1 MQFILNVH
9 DRIFTTISN
18 LLGPWFLTT
27 AARFSFTSVTLLF
40 FWTSG
45 KTKIGDSIFSP
56 SFGAYAQIYPKKF
69 ESLAYDESLMSGL
82 DTLVVLLG
90 TYAEFI
96 LPAMI
101 ALGLFTRLASVGMIG
116 FIGMMSIVDIY
127 GHNVDVTTIGAMF
140 DRLPYGLIM
149 DQRLLWVFLLLV
161 LVIKGG
167 GPISLDYILTKFR
180 K

>member
-1 MQFILNVH
+1 MLFILNIH
-9 DRIFTTISN
+9 DRIFTAIQAF
-18 LLGPWFLTT
+18 LGPWFLTT

-40 FWTSG
+40 FWSSG
-45 KTKIGDSIFSP
+45 KTKIGDGIFSP
-56 SFGAYAQIYPKKF
+56 SFGAYAQIFPKKF
-69 ESLAYDESLMSGL
+69 ESLGYDESLMSGL

-116 FIGMMSIVDIY
+116 FIGMMSIVDVY
-127 GHNVDVTTIGAMF
+127 GHNADTTTIGKMF

>member
-1 MQFILNVH
+1 MQFILNLH
-9 DRIFTTISN
+9 DRVFTSISN
-18 LLGPWFLTT
+18 ILAPWFLTT

-56 SFGAYAQIYPKKF
+56 SFGAYAQIFPKKF
-69 ESLAYDESLMSGL
+69 ESLGYDESLMSGL

-101 ALGLFTRLASVGMIG
+101 ALGLFTRLASIGMIG
-116 FIGMMSIVDIY
+116 FIGMMSVVDIY
-127 GHNVDVTTIGAMF
+127 GHNADATTIGAMF

-167 GPISLDYILTKFR
+167 GPISLDYILSKFR

>member
-1 MQFILNVH
+1 
-9 DRIFTTISN
+9 
-18 LLGPWFLTT
+18 
-27 AARFSFTSVTLLF
+27 
-40 FWTSG
+40 
-45 KTKIGDSIFSP
+45 
-56 SFGAYAQIYPKKF
+56 
-69 ESLAYDESLMSGL
+69 
-82 DTLVVLLG
+82 
-90 TYAEFI
+90 
-96 LPAMI
+96 MI

-127 GHNVDVTTIGAMF
+127 GHNADAATIGAMF

-167 GPISLDYILTKFR
+167 GPISLDYVLTKFR

>member
-1 MQFILNVH
+1 MQLILNLH
-9 DRIFTTISN
+9 DRIFTTITN
-18 LLGPWFLTT
+18 FLAPWFLSTT
-27 AARFSFTSVTLLF
+27 ARFSFTSVLLLF

-56 SFGAYAQIYPKKF
+56 SFGAYAQIFPKKF
-69 ESLAYDESLMSGL
+69 ESLGYDESLMSSF

-96 LPAMI
+96 LPTLI

-116 FIGMMSIVDIY
+116 FIAMMSIVDIT
-127 GHNVDVTTIGAMF
+127 GHGADATTVGQMF
-140 DRLPYGLIM
+140 DRLPYGLIL
-149 DQRLLWVFLLLV
+149 DQRLLWVFVLLV
-161 LVIKGG
+161 LVVKGA
-167 GPISLDYILTKFR
+167 GPISLDYVLNRFR

>member
-1 MQFILNVH
+1 MQFILNLH
-9 DRIFTTISN
+9 DRVFTSISN
-18 LLGPWFLTT
+18 ILGPWFLTT

-56 SFGAYAQIYPKKF
+56 SFGAYAQIFPKKF
-69 ESLAYDESLMSGL
+69 ESLGYDESLMSGL

-116 FIGMMSIVDIY
+116 FIGMMSVVDIY
-127 GHNVDVTTIGAMF
+127 GHNADATTIGAMF

-161 LVIKGG
+161 LVTKGS
-167 GPISLDYILTKFR
+167 GPISLDYVLTKFR

>member
-1 MQFILNVH
+1 MQFIINLH
-9 DRIFTTISN
+9 DRLFTTIHAF
-18 LLGPWFLTT
+18 LAPWFLTT

-40 FWTSG
+40 FWNSG

-56 SFGAYAQIYPKKF
+56 SFGSYAQIFPKKF
-69 ESLAYDESLMSGL
+69 ESLGYNASLMSGF

-127 GHNVDVTTIGAMF
+127 GHNIDATTIGSMF
-140 DRLPYGLIM
+140 DGLPNGVIM

>member
-1 MQFILNVH
+1 MQSILNLH
-9 DRIFTTISN
+9 DRIFSAIHAF
-18 LLGPWFLTT
+18 LGPWFITT

-45 KTKIGDSIFSP
+45 KTKIGDRIFSP
-56 SFGAYAQIYPKKF
+56 SFGSYAQIFPKKF
-69 ESLAYDESLMSGL
+69 ESLGYDESLMSGL
-82 DTLVVLLG
+82 DTLIVLLG

-116 FIGMMSIVDIY
+116 FISVMSLVDIT
-127 GHNVDVTTIGAMF
+127 GHNADATTIGQMF
-140 DRLPYGLIM
+140 DRLPYGIIM
-149 DQRLLWVFLLLV
+149 DQRLLWVFVLLV

-167 GPISLDYILTKFR
+167 GPLSIDSLLKLFR

>member
-1 MQFILNVH
+1 MQLILNLH
-9 DRIFTTISN
+9 DRIFTTIIN
-18 LLGPWFLTT
+18 FLAPWFLSTT
-27 AARFSFTSVTLLF
+27 ARISFTSVLLLF

-56 SFGAYAQIYPKKF
+56 SFGAYAQIFPKKF
-69 ESLAYDESLMSGL
+69 ESLGYDESLMSSF

-96 LPAMI
+96 LPTLI

-116 FIGMMSIVDIY
+116 FIAMMSIVDIT
-127 GHNVDVTTIGAMF
+127 GHGADATTVGQMF
-140 DRLPYGLIM
+140 DRLPYGLIL
-149 DQRLLWVFLLLV
+149 DQRLLWVFVLLV
-161 LVIKGG
+161 LVVKGA
-167 GPISLDYILTKFR
+167 GPISLDYILNRFR

>member
-1 MQFILNVH
+1 MQSILNLH
-9 DRIFTTISN
+9 DRTFSAIQA
-18 LLGPWFLTT
+18 LLGPWLLTT

-45 KTKIGDSIFSP
+45 KTKVGDSIFSP
-56 SFGAYAQIYPKKF
+56 SFGSYAQIFPKKL
-69 ESLAYDESLMSGL
+69 ESLGYDESLMSGL
-82 DTLVVLLG
+82 DTLIVLLG
-90 TYAEFI
+90 TYAEFL
-96 LPAMI
+96 LPALI

-116 FIGMMSIVDIY
+116 FIGMMSIVDVY
-127 GHNVDVTTIGAMF
+127 GHNADATTTGAMF

>member
-1 MQFILNVH
+1 MQFILNLH
-9 DRIFTTISN
+9 DRIFTAISN
-18 LLGPWFLTT
+18 ILGPWFLTT
-27 AARFSFTSVTLLF
+27 AARLTFTSVTLLF

-56 SFGAYAQIYPKKF
+56 AFGAYAQIFPKKF
-69 ESLAYDESLMSGL
+69 ESLGYDASLMSGF
-82 DTLVVLLG
+82 DTLVVLFG

-116 FIGMMSIVDIY
+116 FIAMMSFVDVY
-127 GHNVDVTTIGAMF
+127 GHNADAKTIGAMF
-140 DRLPYGLIM
+140 DRVPYGLIM
-149 DQRLLWVFLLLV
+149 DQRLMWVFLLLV

-167 GPISLDYILTKFR
+167 GPISLDYILAKFR

>member
-1 MQFILNVH
+1 MQSILNLH
-9 DRIFTTISN
+9 DRLFIAIHTI
-18 LLGPWFLTT
+18 LGPWFLTT

-40 FWTSG
+40 FWNSG
-45 KTKIGDSIFSP
+45 KTKIGDGIFSP
-56 SFGAYAQIYPKKF
+56 SFGAYAQIFPQKF
-69 ESLAYDESLMSGL
+69 ESLGYDESLMSSF

-90 TYAEFI
+90 TYGEFI

-101 ALGLFTRLASVGMIG
+101 ALGLFTRLASIGMIG
-116 FIGMMSIVDIY
+116 FIGMMSFVDIT
-127 GHNVDVTTIGAMF
+127 GHNADATTIGAMF

-149 DQRLLWVFLLLV
+149 DQRLLWVFLLLL

-167 GPISLDYILTKFR
+167 GPISVDYILTKFR

>member
-1 MQFILNVH
+1 MQFILNLH
-9 DRIFTTISN
+9 DRIFTVISN
-18 LLGPWFLTT
+18 ILGPWFLTT
-27 AARFSFTSVTLLF
+27 AARLTFTSVTLLF
-40 FWTSG
+40 FWASG

-56 SFGAYAQIYPKKF
+56 AFGAYAQIFPKKF
-69 ESLAYDESLMSGL
+69 ESLGYDASLMSGF
-82 DTLVVLLG
+82 DTLVVLFG

-116 FIGMMSIVDIY
+116 FIAMMSFVDIY
-127 GHNVDVTTIGAMF
+127 GHNADAKTIGAMF
-140 DRLPYGLIM
+140 DRFPYGLIM
-149 DQRLLWVFLLLV
+149 DQRLMWVFLLLV

-167 GPISLDYILTKFR
+167 GPISLDYILAKFR

>member
-1 MQFILNVH
+1 MQLIINLH
-9 DRIFTTISN
+9 DRLFSTIHA
-18 LLGPWFLTT
+18 LLAPWFLTT

-40 FWTSG
+40 FWNSG
-45 KTKIGDSIFSP
+45 KTKIGENIFSP
-56 SFGAYAQIYPKKF
+56 SFGSYAQIFPKKF
-69 ESLAYDESLMSGL
+69 ESLGYNASLMSGF

-127 GHNVDVTTIGAMF
+127 GHTVDATTIGSMF
-140 DRLPYGLIM
+140 DGLPNGVIM
-149 DQRLLWVFLLLV
+149 DQRLLWVFLLMV

>member
-1 MQFILNVH
+1 MQAILNLH
-9 DRIFTTISN
+9 DRVFIAIHA
-18 LLGPWFLTT
+18 LLAPWFLTT

-40 FWTSG
+40 FWNSG

-56 SFGAYAQIYPKKF
+56 SFGAYAQIFPKKF
-69 ESLAYDESLMSGL
+69 ESFGYDESLMSGF
-82 DTLVVLLG
+82 DSLVVLLG

-96 LPAMI
+96 LPALI

-116 FIGMMSIVDIY
+116 FIAMMSFVDIT
-127 GHNVDVTTIGAMF
+127 GHNADATTIGQMF

-149 DQRLLWVFLLLV
+149 DQRMLWVFLLLV

-167 GPISLDYILTKFR
+167 GPISLDYLLTKFR

>member
-1 MQFILNVH
+1 MQLILNLH
-9 DRIFTTISN
+9 DRIFTAIHAFFA
-18 LLGPWFLTT
+18 PWFLTT

-40 FWTSG
+40 FWNSG

-56 SFGAYAQIYPKKF
+56 SFGAYAQVFPKKF
-69 ESLAYDESLMSGL
+69 ESLGYDESLMSGF

-101 ALGLFTRLASVGMIG
+101 ALGLFTRLASLGMIG
-116 FIGMMSIVDIY
+116 FIGMMSVVDIY
-127 GHNVDVTTIGAMF
+127 GHNADATTIGAMF

-167 GPISLDYILTKFR
+167 GPISMDYILTKFR

>member
-1 MQFILNVH
+1 MQLILNTH

-18 LLGPWFLTT
+18 IFGPWLVTT
-27 AARFSFTSVTLLF
+27 GARFAFTSVTMLF

-45 KTKIGDSIFSP
+45 KTKIGDSILSP
-56 SFGAYAQIYPKKF
+56 AFGAYAQIFPKKF
-69 ESLAYDESLMSGL
+69 ESLGYDASLMSGF

-116 FIGMMSIVDIY
+116 FIGMMSVVDIY
-127 GHNVDVTTIGAMF
+127 GHNVDAKTIGAAF
-140 DRLPYGLIM
+140 DRVPYGLIM

-161 LVIKGG
+161 LVVKGG
-167 GPISLDYILTKFR
+167 GPLSLDYILSKFR
-180 K
+180 N